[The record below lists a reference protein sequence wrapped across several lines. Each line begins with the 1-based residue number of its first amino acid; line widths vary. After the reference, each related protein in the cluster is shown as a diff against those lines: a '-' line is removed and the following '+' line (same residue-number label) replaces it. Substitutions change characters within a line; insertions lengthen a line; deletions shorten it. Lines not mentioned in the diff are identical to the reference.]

1 MSMDNSG
8 KIILI
13 SDSFGNNNYRI
24 FRMNSNGS
32 VDTTFNFTTL
42 TPHTYGRFAANA
54 ILPNDKIIIGVP
66 GTIDLKRIKQFN
78 SNGSLDTTFDI
89 GTGFNGN
96 INFFYMQPNGGLLV
110 GGSFKS
116 FQGVTERSLVRLTN
130 QSFLDVNTNEPTQKI
145 FLYPNP
151 TKDIL
156 HFSDINENIKY
167 QITNLFGQLVQKG
180 VVVNKQVST
189 ESLQNGMYIIEIQNG
204 TQKNRYKFLKQ
215 L

>member
-1 MSMDNSG
+1 
-8 KIILI
+8 
-13 SDSFGNNNYRI
+13 
-24 FRMNSNGS
+24 
-32 VDTTFNFTTL
+32 
-42 TPHTYGRFAANA
+42 
-54 ILPNDKIIIGVP
+54 
-66 GTIDLKRIKQFN
+66 
-78 SNGSLDTTFDI
+78 
-89 GTGFNGN
+89 
-96 INFFYMQPNGGLLV
+96 MQPNGGLLV